1 MLCYVVKINLQ
12 FTYNHEGFL
21 NNISDETRLSC
32 QASHQLSHS
41 ALISNRF
48 YCRSCITIFLCYVF
62 SNVCEQNINGISED
76 DEDDEDDDE
85 EDDDDDDDDDDLFVN
100 PNHQRTTYYVESDSS
115 DTSDNRP

>member
-12 FTYNHEGFL
+12 LTYNHEGSL

-32 QASHQLSHS
+32 QASHKLSHS
-41 ALISNRF
+41 TLISNHV
-48 YCRSCITIFLCYVF
+48 YCRSCITIFSCYVF

-76 DEDDEDDDE
+76 DEDDDE
-85 EDDDDDDDDDDLFVN
+85 EEDDDDDDDDDLFVN

-115 DTSDNRP
+115 DTSDNGP

>member
-1 MLCYVVKINLQ
+1 MVCNIVKINLQ
-12 FTYNHEGFL
+12 FRYNHEGFL

-48 YCRSCITIFLCYVF
+48 YCRSCITIFSCYVF

-76 DEDDEDDDE
+76 DEEDDDE
-85 EDDDDDDDDDDLFVN
+85 EEDDDDDDLFVN

-115 DTSDNRP
+115 DTSDKEP

>member
-12 FTYNHEGFL
+12 LTYNHEGSL

-32 QASHQLSHS
+32 QASHKLSHF
-41 ALISNRF
+41 ALISNHF
-48 YCRSCITIFLCYVF
+48 YCRSCITIFSCYVF

-76 DEDDEDDDE
+76 DEDDDE
-85 EDDDDDDDDDDLFVN
+85 EDDDDDLFVN

-115 DTSDNRP
+115 DTSDKEP

>member
-76 DEDDEDDDE
+76 DEDDDE
-85 EDDDDDDDDDDLFVN
+85 EEDDDDDDDDDDDLFVN

-115 DTSDNRP
+115 DTSDKEP